1 MIIFRVSGK
10 VYPQKI
16 EEARRKFADLSAAS
30 RNVPGV
36 ISFDVAQDVTD
47 PEIFISMEVYEDQ
60 GAVDRQGDLA
70 ELRALMAALDDML
83 AAGPRGNIFH
93 VSTAEPWPR

>member
-83 AAGPRGNIFH
+83 ADGPRGNIFH
-93 VSTAEPWPR
+93 ASATEPWPR

>member
-10 VYPQKI
+10 VYPHMT
-16 EEARRKFADLSAAS
+16 EEARRRFTDLSVAS

-47 PEIFISMEVYEDQ
+47 PEVFVSIEIYEDQ
-60 GAVDRQGDLA
+60 VAVDRQGDLA

-83 AAGPRGNIFH
+83 ADGPHGTIFH
-93 VSTAEPWPR
+93 VSAAEPWPR